1 MEYRK
6 TSIIYSMLG
15 SRRLVIINRSR
26 LTLSRCLEI
35 HHCERK
41 SHVAGNKPSR
51 DAFPQMHDCI
61 YRDVWSQD
69 FLSDR
74 AAVRCFNH
82 FLADIISGLHAGG
95 ISQDQVVPFDLVENR
110 ELHSWKPN
118 SNCWRHPTMCGLP
131 QPILQRYFVVRQ
143 TQDAIGFR
151 DRVPAF
157 DVGEFAAILL
167 RHCVTQCRKL
177 RTRNSKLLNQK
188 PL

>member
-1 MEYRK
+1 
-6 TSIIYSMLG
+6 MLG

-74 AAVRCFNH
+74 AAVRYFNH

-143 TQDAIGFR
+143 TQRCDWLPR
-151 DRVPAF
+151 SRTSLRCRRVRGHLAQ
-157 DVGEFAAILL
+157 AL
-167 RHCVTQCRKL
+167 RHTMQEVEDAEFETIEPKAVVN
-177 RTRNSKLLNQK
+177 TGTAK
-188 PL
+188 PTA